1 LPVRVSLVI
10 FEGGR
15 ARRAVEQDMARV
27 RQAVVLDTIEKA
39 QSVPEIAEVILVTN
53 IHALAT
59 EARALG
65 CTVETSRTSPGTFHF
80 GQALRDIV
88 DRYRL
93 EAVITM
99 GGAAAPL
106 MRPEE
111 MAWIARQL
119 MAEPAAV
126 VVNNVQ
132 SPDIVG
138 FRPAKVLDDI
148 DLPASDNALGSAL
161 RQVGL
166 QRFLIPNSAWINF
179 DLDTPTDLGI
189 LALAYGRGPRTSAAV
204 AGINV
209 DLRPILAAQ
218 ELLRRPGSELMLIG
232 RVGATIITL
241 LNSNFACRVRVWSEE
256 RGMKALGRLERGEVV
271 SLAGLVIDRIGFE
284 AFFEDLARVAEAV
297 LFDTRVLFAHWRV
310 GLSDADRFYSDLRQP
325 ERIRDEKVRAFTRA
339 AVAAPVPVVLGGHS
353 LVYGGLWVLAESVL
367 REQGRATILPYTPNP
382 AV

>member
-1 LPVRVSLVI
+1 MPVRVSLVI

>member
-1 LPVRVSLVI
+1 VTAKVSLVI

-39 QSVPEIAEVILVTN
+39 QTVPEISDVILVTN
-53 IHALAT
+53 IHALAV
-59 EARALG
+59 EARAMG
-65 CTVETSRTSPGTFHF
+65 CIVETNRTAPGAFHF
-80 GQALRDIV
+80 GEALRAVV
-88 DRYRL
+88 DRYGL

-119 MAEPAAV
+119 LREPAAV

-138 FRPAKVLDDI
+138 FRPASILHAI
-148 DLPASDNALGSAL
+148 DLPASDNALGPIL
-161 RQVGL
+161 RQAGL
-166 QRFLIPNSAWINF
+166 PRFLIPNSAWINF
-179 DLDTPTDLGI
+179 DLDTPTDLGV
-189 LALAYGRGPRTSAAV
+189 LALAYGRGPRTTAAV
-204 AGINV
+204 AGVNV
-209 DLRPILAAQ
+209 DLRPLLTAQ

-232 RVGATIITL
+232 RVGATIVTL

-271 SLAGLVIDRIGFE
+271 SLVGLVIDRIGFD
-284 AFFEDLARVAEAV
+284 AFFADLARVAEAV
-297 LFDTRVLFAHWRV
+297 LFDTRVLFAHWQV
-310 GLSDADRFYSDLRQP
+310 GLSDADRFYSDLRMP
-325 ERIRDEKVRAFTRA
+325 DRIRDEKIQAFTRA
-339 AVAAPVPVVLGGHS
+339 AVESPVPVVLGGHS

-367 REQGRATILPYTPNP
+367 REQGKTTILPYTPNP